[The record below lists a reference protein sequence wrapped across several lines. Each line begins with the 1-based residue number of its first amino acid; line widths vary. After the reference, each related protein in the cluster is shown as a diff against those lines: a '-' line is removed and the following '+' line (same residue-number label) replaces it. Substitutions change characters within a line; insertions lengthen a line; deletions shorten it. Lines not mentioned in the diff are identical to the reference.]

1 MNECV
6 FHQSVPTA
14 AVFFPACPAS
24 TFTAVEILPLT
35 ASASEQLRHTG
46 LEFSALLKGNSTI
59 HFTLPDFPL
68 MIRDSCARVCGCV
81 CAVHHISDHLL
92 SALWKDSGALGLRY
106 NKVTLAS
113 SLPLSSPPPATP
125 CDIWQRFP
133 SEPLYLQVASRARS
147 IRGNVSDGPACPL

>member
-6 FHQSVPTA
+6 FHQSVPTT

-68 MIRDSCARVCGCV
+68 MIRDSRARVCVVVCV
-81 CAVHHISDHLL
+81 
-92 SALWKDSGALGLRY
+92 
-106 NKVTLAS
+106 
-113 SLPLSSPPPATP
+113 
-125 CDIWQRFP
+125 
-133 SEPLYLQVASRARS
+133 LY
-147 IRGNVSDGPACPL
+147 IT